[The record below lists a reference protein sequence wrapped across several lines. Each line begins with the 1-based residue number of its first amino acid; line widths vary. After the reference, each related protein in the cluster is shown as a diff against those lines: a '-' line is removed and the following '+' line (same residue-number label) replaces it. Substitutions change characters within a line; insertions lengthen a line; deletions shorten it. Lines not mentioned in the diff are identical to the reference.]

1 MSKYGPRI
9 FASDEINTKG
19 HWAVGVIWTA
29 IGSKGDSYT
38 IEFMDNGFTCNCPAF
53 TKCKHIKQIE
63 QNFIGEDE

>member
-9 FASDEINTKG
+9 L
-19 HWAVGVIWTA
+19 VGIVIVAWCIGFGVLWTA

-53 TKCKHIKQIE
+53 TKCKHINQIE
-63 QNFIGEDE
+63 QNFIGEDK